1 MERIAIV
8 TDSNSGITQKEA
20 KELGIRVLPMPF
32 FINEKVHYEDIDLSQ
47 EEFYRCL
54 EDGSSVST
62 SQPSP
67 GDVMKLWDELLKE
80 YEEIVHIPMSSG
92 LSASCE
98 TAMGLARDYEG
109 KVYVVNNQRISVT
122 QMQAIKDALEMAK
135 AGLSAG
141 QIKEILE
148 RESHESSIYLMVDTL
163 KYLKKGGRITPAA
176 AMIGSV
182 LKLKPVLQ
190 IQGDKLDAYAKVRGV
205 KAAKKTMLDAI
216 KKDLEGRFASY
227 MEKGEMKLQVA
238 YTTLAGEA
246 EAWMEEVK
254 AAFPDLEITRMDP
267 LALSIV
273 CHTGPGVLAV
283 TATHVIN
290 PDNV

>member
-122 QMQAIKDALEMAK
+122 QMQATKDALEMAK

-163 KYLKKGGRITPAA
+163 KYLKKGGRITPAV
-176 AMIGSV
+176 AMIGTV
-182 LKLKPVLQ
+182 LKIKPVLQ
-190 IQGDKLDAYAKVRGV
+190 IQGDKLDTYAKVRGPKQARKV
-205 KAAKKTMLDAI
+205 IIDAI
-216 KKDLEGRFASY
+216 KNDLETRFAGKEMH
-227 MEKGEMKLQVA
+227 MEIA
-238 YTTLAGEA
+238 YAHGA
-246 EAWMEEVK
+246 EGLDSFREEVK
-254 AAFPDLEITRMDP
+254 AAFPGYEIDEGE
-267 LALSIV
+267 LSLSIA

-283 TATHVIN
+283 ALSKKV
-290 PDNV
+290 DY